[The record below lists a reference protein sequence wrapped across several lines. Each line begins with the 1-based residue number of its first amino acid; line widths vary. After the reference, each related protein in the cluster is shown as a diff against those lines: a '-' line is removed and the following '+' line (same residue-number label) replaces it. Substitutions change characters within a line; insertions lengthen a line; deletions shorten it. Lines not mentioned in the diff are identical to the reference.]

1 MWRCLLETMSLE
13 YVDLLLVHSPI
24 DLENKA
30 DQYKALEELKENGLD
45 ALKTLKPVASGVAQ
59 S

>member
-1 MWRCLLETMSLE
+1 MSLR
-13 YVDLLLVHSPI
+13 LVKPQEPAPEVVLY
-24 DLENKA
+24 DV
-30 DQYKALEELKENGLD
+30 ALEELKQNGLD